1 MKNEQERRRTQGIEP
16 ATLQREDSDRTATMR
31 TDKEVAAFV
40 ERVVKRLSD
49 APHAPQNGRHR
60 AAFVALRPLIAGA
73 LASGCTIKAAWAT
86 LRDEKKLAMTY
97 QTFRTY
103 CRRAGLAS
111 KAEAAGT
118 EPSRSG
124 TNSAQSRPAVPADM
138 AERAFRHERVPR
150 KKDIYG

>member
-1 MKNEQERRRTQGIEP
+1 
-16 ATLQREDSDRTATMR
+16 MR

-60 AAFVALRPLIAGA
+60 VAFVALRPLVAGA

-86 LRDEKKLAMTY
+86 LRDEEKLAMSY

-103 CRRAGLAS
+103 CRRAGLES
-111 KAEAAGT
+111 KTEAPEA
-118 EPSRSG
+118 EPSHSG
-124 TNSAQSRPAVPADM
+124 TNPTQSRPAIPADT
-138 AERAFRHERVPR
+138 AQR
-150 KKDIYG
+150 